1 MFLIAYE
8 QQSPTDANDS
18 QIYQSME
25 GDDKVDGDD
34 LLIERNRR
42 LKNKVI
48 SLQASQKKKDRQLR
62 NMKRKGVCSIS
73 KPSNSKKK
81 ILPEKISL

>member
-18 QIYQSME
+18 QIDQSME
-25 GDDKVDGDD
+25 GDDKVD

>member
-18 QIYQSME
+18 QIDQSME

-81 ILPEKISL
+81 ILPEKSL